1 MSSRNYNNTPPPPP
15 PPPRRYI
22 RRLDGGGVLGANQ
35 YNNNNGANQ
44 YNNDPYYNQ
53 YNRANRYYNNQF
65 NNGANQYYN
74 NRANQYYNR
83 GNPYYNRNSPYY
95 RRNIYY
101 NRNYRPQ
108 QRYANPYDVN
118 RPQGRFIL
126 STRSNQIRS
135 RTNSN
140 QQRRSRSNRPNSR
153 NNRQRSQSRQQL
165 QQQRRRGPRQLHLND
180 FMPAE
185 LREPSPNLPTEFNI
199 AATTATTVPPDALPQ
214 REIFARRNTTQ
225 PFVVDQNGQDNQQPQ
240 PPPQPSRQRQRQQ
253 NQRRQRPTVSSY
265 RRRQNSRNN
274 RFAELADENDNN
286 KNDNDPIEIEVDNEP
301 MPFNRNMKNMK
312 NNNNNKKDKNTK
324 KTRLYL
330 EPNRILTWLEKH
342 SPMSKKA
349 ISGRGNQAYALA
361 SAPIYDEWVRN
372 NYEVQVWQ
380 SYLKLATEKKHWAK
394 EVIQRTKRRDNV
406 INTRF
411 IHKKI
416 NRLNT
421 NISEANATISDLQ
434 TELST
439 YWMHT
444 TSEVA
449 TQRLARQIT
458 DLVVRRLS
466 TNQTRQTTVATDT
479 EDDAPAPTAP
489 TIATAT
495 TTAIKNHIREPVDR
509 IEKYI
514 LDYIHF
520 CTQHVKKM
528 AQTRIQL
535 AKAQMDEFK
544 ALEDFEQIATPAQW
558 NIHLILKPKIKL
570 WSTKNKNYKILTK
583 RVELELLPK
592 IIDKVDFSFRV
603 DESIINQDEAQA
615 TYDQMRQI
623 TKEFRTQ
630 AMKLYVQSAA
640 RENEILL
647 NEIQGIIEKFPKKEN
662 ENDKDKDDD
671 GTNAEEGYAA
681 FEEYQKLREQRLKLE
696 IEQSL
701 YFLAEQR
708 VEDNNNNQE
717 EEEII
722 APTLQEHQLLK
733 LGPKFI
739 FNDPKTASRRRTTE
753 LATLKRKIETRFFEK
768 KVNPGRPVEQFI
780 AELDVLLQNLHNIP
794 NTKKRIQLNITQTNN
809 SFDTLS
815 SIIQSS
821 QSQTIIRPKLK
832 RNYGRTVKR
841 LKYKIHLA
849 NTILRKTDKSKVFH
863 LGKVEHYQKKSEE
876 YMEKTKAYQCLGIID
891 PLPDLI
897 QRTNKYLLDLR
908 LAKWITQKQ
917 YEQLSIK
924 PNEAELAHLYYLP
937 KAHKPGTPLR
947 PIISGLKHPTIKIS
961 KYLDNLLRPLF
972 DQMALNTTVTSGFEL
987 IKKLQEWSTVN
998 MRQDTT
1004 FCTIDVTDLYTMVP
1018 QIEGVLSLR
1027 KMLNKLKLKQVGGL
1041 KIETII
1047 RLSRFVMKNNYFSY
1061 NGQFYHQVRGGAMGS
1076 PLTLTISNCYMYF
1089 FERQIINQIRNS
1101 GGLYFRYID
1110 DIFISVNWPIR
1121 HLLKEVDRWN
1131 QFDPNIQLS
1140 ANIGSS
1146 INFLDLHIENQ
1157 DGQLYT
1163 TVYQKP
1169 SYEPYYL
1176 PFNSVHPLH
1185 MKKNIIF
1192 TMLLRAIRYCSTF
1205 QTYLNDREKLRMA
1218 LLLNKYP
1225 NAFIDEQ
1232 FNNMLLKFGID
1243 QPLNFTNYKSY
1254 RQNIIDSPIK
1264 GKVPINY
1271 EKTMFIHFTY
1281 CSSMKTFPF
1290 KFHILWNKY
1299 FEESPIN
1306 ELLPVLGTRNV
1317 QNLQRR
1323 LTHTRSGKY

>member
-1 MSSRNYNNTPPPPP
+1 IGAYLY
-15 PPPRRYI
+15 YI
-22 RRLDGGGVLGANQ
+22 GANQ
-35 YNNNNGANQ
+35 YNNGANQ
-44 YNNDPYYNQ
+44 YNNEANPYN
-53 YNRANRYYNNQF
+53 NRAYQY
-65 NNGANQYYN
+65 NNGANQYNNRYNNGANPYNNRAYQYNNNGANQHYN

-83 GNPYYNRNSPYY
+83 ANQYYNRGNPYY

-108 QRYANPYDVN
+108 QRYANPYDAN
-118 RPQGRFIL
+118 RSQGRFIRP
-126 STRSNQIRS
+126 TRSRA
-135 RTNSN
+135 NSN
-140 QQRRSRSNRPNSR
+140 QQRRSRSNRPNSH
-153 NNRQRSQSRQQL
+153 NNRQRSQSR
-165 QQQRRRGPRQLHLND
+165 QRRRGPRQLHLND

-199 AATTATTVPPDALPQ
+199 AAAAATTITAATTVPPDALPQ
-214 REIFARRNTTQ
+214 RETFTRRNTTQ
-225 PFVVDQNGQDNQQPQ
+225 PFVVDQNDQNGQDNQQPQ
-240 PPPQPSRQRQRQQ
+240 PQRQRQRQQ
-253 NQRRQRPTVSSY
+253 NQQQQRPTASPY
-265 RRRQNSRNN
+265 RRRPKSRNN

-286 KNDNDPIEIEVDNEP
+286 NDNDLIEIEVNNEP
-301 MPFNRNMKNMK
+301 RSSNINMK
-312 NNNNNKKDKNTK
+312 NNKKDKNTK
-324 KTRLYL
+324 KKRLYL
-330 EPNRILTWLEKH
+330 EPNRILAWLEKH

-372 NYEVQVWQ
+372 NYEIQVWQ

-421 NISEANATISDLQ
+421 NISEANTTISDLQ

-439 YWMHT
+439 YWMQT

-449 TQRLARQIT
+449 NQRLAKQIT
-458 DLVVRRLS
+458 DLVVKRLS
-466 TNQTRQTTVATDT
+466 TNQTRQATVATDT
-479 EDDAPAPTAP
+479 EDDAPAPTAS
-489 TIATAT
+489 TIT
-495 TTAIKNHIREPVDR
+495 TTTTAAIKNHIREPVDR

-544 ALEDFEQIATPAQW
+544 ALEDFEQITTPAQW

-570 WSTKNKNYKILTK
+570 WSTKNKNYKLLTK

-640 RENEILL
+640 RENEILS
-647 NEIQGIIEKFPKKEN
+647 NEINGIIEKFPKKEN
-662 ENDKDKDDD
+662 ENDKDND

-681 FEEYQKLREQRLKLE
+681 FEEYHRLREQRLKLE

-722 APTLQEHQLLK
+722 APTLLTEQEHHLLR
-733 LGPKFI
+733 LGPRFI
-739 FNDPKTASRRRTTE
+739 FDDPKTAARRRTTE

-768 KVNPGRPVEQFI
+768 KVSPGRPVEQFI
-780 AELDVLLQNLHNIP
+780 AELDVLLQNLHNLP
-794 NTKKRIQLNITQTNN
+794 TTKKRIQFNRIQTNK
-809 SFDTLS
+809 SFDNLS
-815 SIIQSS
+815 SIIQSSQSS
-821 QSQTIIRPKLK
+821 QSQTIIRPRKK
-832 RNYGRTVKR
+832 NNYGRIVKR

-863 LGKVEHYQKKSEE
+863 LGKVDHYQKKSEE
-876 YMEKTKAYQCLGIID
+876 YMDSTKAYQCLGTID

-924 PNEAELAHLYYLP
+924 PNEVELAHLYYLP

-961 KYLDNLLRPLF
+961 KFLDDLLRPLF
-972 DQMALNTTVTSGFEL
+972 DQMALNYTVTSGFDL
-987 IKKLQEWSTVN
+987 VKQLQQWSRN
-998 MRQDTT
+998 NFRQDTI

-1027 KMLNKLKLKQVGGL
+1027 KMLDQLKLKQVGKL
-1041 KIETII
+1041 KVETII
-1047 RLSRFVMKNNYFSY
+1047 RLSRFV
-1061 NGQFYHQVRGGAMGS
+1061 
-1076 PLTLTISNCYMYF
+1076 I
-1089 FERQIINQIRNS
+1089 QIVNQIRNS
-1101 GGLYFRYID
+1101 SGLYFRYID
-1110 DIFISVNWPIR
+1110 DIFITINWPVR

-1131 QFDPNIQLS
+1131 KFDENINLT
-1140 ANIGSS
+1140 ANIGS
-1146 INFLDLHIENQ
+1146 IVNFLDLNMENR

-1163 TVYQKP
+1163 TVFQKP

-1176 PFNSVHPLH
+1176 PFNSIHPLH
-1185 MKKNIIF
+1185 MKKNISF
-1192 TMLLRAIRYCSTF
+1192 AMLLRAIRYCSTF
-1205 QTYLNDREKLRMA
+1205 QSYLNEREKLRMA

-1225 NAFIDEQ
+1225 NKIIDEQ
-1232 FNNMLLKFGID
+1232 FDNVLVKFDINE
-1243 QPLNFTNYKSY
+1243 PLTSINYNRS
-1254 RQNIIDSPIK
+1254 RQKIIDSPIK
-1264 GKVPINY
+1264 EKLSVNY
-1271 EKTMFIHFTY
+1271 DKSIFVHFTY
-1281 CSSMKTFPF
+1281 CTSMKTFPI
-1290 KFHILWNKY
+1290 KFHALWDKY
-1299 FEESPIN
+1299 FDKSPIN
-1306 ELLPVLGTRNV
+1306 EVIPILGTRNV
-1317 QNLQRR
+1317 DNLQRR
-1323 LTHTRSGKY
+1323 LIHTKS

>member
-1 MSSRNYNNTPPPPP
+1 MLTMACFNMDAYLQWIYMNYNPFIILIIFTVVLSLWSNFYYIHKIKSLTQKLNKEFFKNNEIKQNKITLSDFMPFKPYQSFYINQATSPITLDELIIEAKRTYKFTIYPYDDMLLDMHYLQIELVQESSSIIILIEFFSGYNVLFPQIEELFSIVFHASKMIQIWGELSSYRVEYLFYHNHNEDDTIKSHIVNIQPAFKRWYNSTFVHNANCGQLLDFSNTDGPLCSCSHRPYKC
-15 PPPRRYI
+15 RNDEWSIEDAIAYTFYEI
-22 RRLDGGGVLGANQ
+22 LDDNKIYDPHRWANQ
-35 YNNNNGANQ
+35 YNNGANQ
-44 YNNDPYYNQ
+44 YNNEANPYN
-53 YNRANRYYNNQF
+53 NRAYQY
-65 NNGANQYYN
+65 NNGANQYNNRYNNGANPYNNRAYQYNNNGANQHYN

-83 GNPYYNRNSPYY
+83 ANQYYNRGNPYY

-108 QRYANPYDVN
+108 QRYANPYDAN
-118 RPQGRFIL
+118 RSQGRFIRP
-126 STRSNQIRS
+126 TRSRA
-135 RTNSN
+135 NSN
-140 QQRRSRSNRPNSR
+140 QQRRSRSNRPNSH
-153 NNRQRSQSRQQL
+153 NNRQRSQSR
-165 QQQRRRGPRQLHLND
+165 QRRRGPRQLHLND

-199 AATTATTVPPDALPQ
+199 AAAAATTITAATTVPPDALPQ
-214 REIFARRNTTQ
+214 RETFTRRNTTQ
-225 PFVVDQNGQDNQQPQ
+225 PFVVDQNDQNGQDNQQPQ
-240 PPPQPSRQRQRQQ
+240 PQRQRQRQQ
-253 NQRRQRPTVSSY
+253 NQQQQRPTASPY
-265 RRRQNSRNN
+265 RRRPKSRNN

-286 KNDNDPIEIEVDNEP
+286 NDNDLIEIEVNNEP
-301 MPFNRNMKNMK
+301 RSSNINMK
-312 NNNNNKKDKNTK
+312 NNKKDKNTK
-324 KTRLYL
+324 KKRLYL
-330 EPNRILTWLEKH
+330 EPNRILAWLEKH

-372 NYEVQVWQ
+372 NYEIQVWQ

-421 NISEANATISDLQ
+421 NISEANTTISDLQ

-439 YWMHT
+439 YWMQT

-449 TQRLARQIT
+449 NQRLAKQIT
-458 DLVVRRLS
+458 DLVVKRLS
-466 TNQTRQTTVATDT
+466 TNQTRQATVATDT
-479 EDDAPAPTAP
+479 EDDAPAPTAS
-489 TIATAT
+489 TIT
-495 TTAIKNHIREPVDR
+495 TTTTAAIKNHIREPVDR

-544 ALEDFEQIATPAQW
+544 ALEDFEQITTPAQW

-570 WSTKNKNYKILTK
+570 WSTKNKNYKLLTK

-640 RENEILL
+640 RENEILS
-647 NEIQGIIEKFPKKEN
+647 NEINGIIEKFPKKEN
-662 ENDKDKDDD
+662 ENDKDND

-681 FEEYQKLREQRLKLE
+681 FEEYHRLREQRLKLE

-722 APTLQEHQLLK
+722 APTLLTEQEHHLLR
-733 LGPKFI
+733 LGPRFI
-739 FNDPKTASRRRTTE
+739 FDDPKTAARRRTTE

-768 KVNPGRPVEQFI
+768 KVSPGRPVEQFI
-780 AELDVLLQNLHNIP
+780 AELDVLLQNLHNLP
-794 NTKKRIQLNITQTNN
+794 TTKKRIQFNRIQTNK
-809 SFDTLS
+809 SFDNLS
-815 SIIQSS
+815 SIIQSSQSS
-821 QSQTIIRPKLK
+821 QSQTIIRPRKK
-832 RNYGRTVKR
+832 NNYGRIVKR

-863 LGKVEHYQKKSEE
+863 LGKVDHYQKKSEE
-876 YMEKTKAYQCLGIID
+876 YMDSTKAYQCLGTID

-924 PNEAELAHLYYLP
+924 PNEVELAHLYYLP

-961 KYLDNLLRPLF
+961 KFLDDLLRPLF
-972 DQMALNTTVTSGFEL
+972 DQMALNYTVTSGFDL
-987 IKKLQEWSTVN
+987 VKQLQQWSRN
-998 MRQDTT
+998 NFRQDTI

-1027 KMLNKLKLKQVGGL
+1027 KMLDQLKLKQVGKL
-1041 KIETII
+1041 KVETII
-1047 RLSRFVMKNNYFSY
+1047 RLSRFVM
-1061 NGQFYHQVRGGAMGS
+1061 
-1076 PLTLTISNCYMYF
+1076 
-1089 FERQIINQIRNS
+1089 
-1101 GGLYFRYID
+1101 
-1110 DIFISVNWPIR
+1110 
-1121 HLLKEVDRWN
+1121 
-1131 QFDPNIQLS
+1131 
-1140 ANIGSS
+1140 
-1146 INFLDLHIENQ
+1146 
-1157 DGQLYT
+1157 
-1163 TVYQKP
+1163 
-1169 SYEPYYL
+1169 
-1176 PFNSVHPLH
+1176 
-1185 MKKNIIF
+1185 
-1192 TMLLRAIRYCSTF
+1192 
-1205 QTYLNDREKLRMA
+1205 
-1218 LLLNKYP
+1218 
-1225 NAFIDEQ
+1225 
-1232 FNNMLLKFGID
+1232 
-1243 QPLNFTNYKSY
+1243 
-1254 RQNIIDSPIK
+1254 
-1264 GKVPINY
+1264 
-1271 EKTMFIHFTY
+1271 
-1281 CSSMKTFPF
+1281 
-1290 KFHILWNKY
+1290 
-1299 FEESPIN
+1299 
-1306 ELLPVLGTRNV
+1306 
-1317 QNLQRR
+1317 
-1323 LTHTRSGKY
+1323 